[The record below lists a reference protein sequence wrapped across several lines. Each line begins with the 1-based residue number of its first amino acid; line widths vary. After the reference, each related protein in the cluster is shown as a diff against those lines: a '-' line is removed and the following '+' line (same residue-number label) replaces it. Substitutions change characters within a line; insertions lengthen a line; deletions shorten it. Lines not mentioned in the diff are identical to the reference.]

1 MGSQRSHMT
10 EATEH
15 GSTAGNLPTLLSS
28 ETSRTL
34 ESYLTVLKQG
44 FLYVE
49 AMGCSGKDS
58 RFVGVKTLVHS

>member
-1 MGSQRSHMT
+1 MT

-15 GSTAGNLPTLLSS
+15 GSTAGNLQTVLSL
-28 ETSRTL
+28 ETSATL

-49 AMGCSGKDS
+49 AIGYTGKDS
-58 RFVGVKTLVHS
+58 RFGVKTLVHS